1 MTSPHADTTVVARL
15 TIDGPTAAHIQDA
28 LAEHFGEGV
37 AISIAQESERESED
51 APDRRWSLTLHFR
64 DRPDEGMVRALIAS
78 VAGQPAGEERAR
90 HLAQDLR
97 FETLAPA
104 DWVRRSLEGLTPV
117 EAGRFVVHGAHHR
130 GRFPANRIAIQIDA
144 GLAFGT
150 GHHGSTRGCLL
161 ALDGIVKR
169 TNRRPVGRSK
179 SSALVRGSMR
189 FEHDGATS
197 DARTPSPPWGEG
209 GGEGVT
215 DCCKKPEIRPPSPGS
230 RKRDPTS
237 PLRGEVTQAA
247 MPRGYR
253 TQSNFAPISPRGH
266 GARTIPARRRGQ
278 VLPTRKEDARRAF
291 AHPTFRRR
299 KPATVL
305 DLGTG
310 TGVLAIAATKAL
322 RRPVLASDNDGRAV
336 RIARDNARIN
346 AVAGSI
352 EVVHAAG
359 IGARRLRARAPF
371 DLVLANILLEPLQQ
385 FATALASLVAPNG
398 QVVLSGLLNA
408 QARAALASYHARG
421 FSLRQR
427 ITLGGWTTLVVAR
440 RGRV

>member
-1 MTSPHADTTVVARL
+1 MTSPHAAATVVARL

-37 AISIAQESERESED
+37 AISIAQESEQESEG

-64 DRPDEGMVRALIAS
+64 DRPDEGVVRALIAS
-78 VAGQPAGEERAR
+78 IAGQPSGKERAR
-90 HLAQDLR
+90 RLAQDLR

-104 DWVRRSLEGLTPV
+104 DWVRKSLEGLTPV

-130 GRFPANRIAIQIDA
+130 GRFTANRIAIQIDA

-161 ALDGIVKR
+161 ALDRIVKR
-169 TNRRPVGRSK
+169 TNRRPVG
-179 SSALVRGSMR
+179 
-189 FEHDGATS
+189 
-197 DARTPSPPWGEG
+197 W
-209 GGEGVT
+209 
-215 DCCKKPEIRPPSPGS
+215 
-230 RKRDPTS
+230 
-237 PLRGEVTQAA
+237 
-247 MPRGYR
+247 
-253 TQSNFAPISPRGH
+253 
-266 GARTIPARRRGQ
+266 
-278 VLPTRKEDARRAF
+278 
-291 AHPTFRRR
+291 
-299 KPATVL
+299 ATVL

-322 RRPVLASDNDGRAV
+322 RCPVLASDMDGRAV
-336 RIARDNARIN
+336 RITRDNARIN

-385 FATALASLVAPNG
+385 FATAFTSLVAPNG
-398 QVVLSGLLNA
+398 HVVLSGLLNA
-408 QARAALASYHARG
+408 QARAALASYGARG

-427 ITLGGWTTLVVAR
+427 ITLGGWTTLVVTR

>member
-1 MTSPHADTTVVARL
+1 LGHEKKNSVMTSPHADTTVVARL

-37 AISIAQESERESED
+37 AISIGQESED

-78 VAGQPAGEERAR
+78 IAGQPSGEERAR
-90 HLAQDLR
+90 RLAQDVR

-104 DWVRRSLEGLTPV
+104 DWVRKSLEGLTPV

-161 ALDGIVKR
+161 ALDGIVKW
-169 TNRRPVGRSK
+169 TNRRPVGWAK
-179 SSALVRGSMR
+179 SSAV
-189 FEHDGATS
+189 
-197 DARTPSPPWGEG
+197 
-209 GGEGVT
+209 
-215 DCCKKPEIRPPSPGS
+215 I
-230 RKRDPTS
+230 
-237 PLRGEVTQAA
+237 
-247 MPRGYR
+247 Y
-253 TQSNFAPISPRGH
+253 PRGH
-266 GARTIPARRRGQ
+266 GARAI
-278 VLPTRKEDARRAF
+278 LPTRMDRWTRAL
-291 AHPTFRRR
+291 AHPTNKRQ
-299 KPATVL
+299 KTTIVL

-322 RRPVLASDNDGRAV
+322 RRPVLASDIDGRAV

-385 FATALASLVAPNG
+385 FATTIARLVAPHG
-398 QVVLSGLLNA
+398 HVVLSGLLNA
-408 QARAALASYHARG
+408 QARAALATYGTRG

-427 ITLGGWTTLVVAR
+427 ITLGGWTTLVVTR